1 MEKVIFCSLILIL
14 IFFIYFFNKL
24 RNKEFFDFNLLD
36 IEYDKR
42 LYVGD
47 SKDWSHKLKK
57 GDLGVNGVT
66 ETNNYCIHPK
76 KNNYGQNQKIDCLT
90 QKEVTDKIKR
100 NYADFSTKIC
110 LKQTEEEIDALP
122 HYSKDLDG
130 LCITEDDARFLKN
143 VKPYLKNKVYQM
155 RKRIIKS
162 KPYCN
167 WHGKSISSTYG
178 FEYGYYICQDNMVSH
193 YYPSRYGTPAWR
205 SDKLD
210 D

>member
-1 MEKVIFCSLILIL
+1 MGKVIFCSLILIL
-14 IFFIYFFNKL
+14 IFLSYFFNKSQ
-24 RNKEFFDFNLLD
+24 NKEFFDFTLLG

-42 LYVGD
+42 LYVGNQ
-47 SKDWSHKLKK
+47 KDWSYKLRK

-66 ETNNYCIHPK
+66 ETNNYCIHHK
-76 KNNYGQNQKIDCLT
+76 NNNYGQNQNIDCLT
-90 QKEVTDKIKR
+90 QNEVTNKIKK

-122 HYSKDLDG
+122 HYSKDPDG

-143 VKPYLKNKVYQM
+143 IKPYLKEKTYEM

-162 KPYCN
+162 KPFCN
-167 WHGKSISSTYG
+167 WYGASISATDR
-178 FEYGYYICQDNMVSH
+178 FEFGHYICQDNMLTH
-193 YYPSRYGTPAWR
+193 YYPSRYGSPNWR